1 MQTASHNLAARIT
14 WPLAIAQTIVWAGLY
29 YVFPAMLTT
38 WEADFGWSKTLLAL
52 GFSLA
57 LGASAVTA
65 PLVGRFIDRGQG
77 RIVMTSSAI
86 FGALFLAL
94 LTIVTAPWQFIA
106 LWIAIGLC
114 TAGCLYE
121 ACFALITRAMTTNA
135 RSAITR
141 VTLVAGFAGTL
152 CFPSA
157 HVLIGAAGWRLTILI
172 FAAVIL
178 AIAVPLMWYATGAVE
193 RQAVTA
199 NRRNSTAPRAA
210 AMTILGRP
218 IFWFLAIAFATI
230 AVDHGMMVS
239 HILPILNSR
248 GLSADGAVFAAS
260 MMGPM
265 QVLGRLAMAASER
278 HLSTLG
284 IAFGCFSALTLS
296 ALAILAAASD
306 NILIA
311 AFIVIQGAAMGVI
324 TIVRPV
330 VTASLLGHEDFGMI
344 AGMMASFYIAATAIA
359 PALAALLWDYG
370 GYDSVI
376 SVALVLAGLGLLL
389 FAIAWFSG
397 RRMQP
402 SSKPS

>member
-1 MQTASHNLAARIT
+1 
-14 WPLAIAQTIVWAGLY
+14 
-29 YVFPAMLTT
+29 
-38 WEADFGWSKTLLAL
+38 
-52 GFSLA
+52 
-57 LGASAVTA
+57 
-65 PLVGRFIDRGQG
+65 LVGRFIDRGQG

-248 GLSADGAVFAAS
+248 GLSADSAVFAAS